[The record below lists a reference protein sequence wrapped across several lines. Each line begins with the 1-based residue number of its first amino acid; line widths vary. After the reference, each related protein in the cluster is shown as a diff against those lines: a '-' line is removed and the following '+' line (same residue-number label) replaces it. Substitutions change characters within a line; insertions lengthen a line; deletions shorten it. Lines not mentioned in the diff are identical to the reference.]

1 MGSSDA
7 ARVLW
12 WCPVHGGPQNR
23 LSSTRQR
30 GWPAYSVLTH
40 PTCLRRAAM
49 VSLSFLS
56 EIVTE
61 SEGTSLSDPAFP
73 IMCGSCE
80 SLVTKQKAA

>member
-1 MGSSDA
+1 
-7 ARVLW
+7 
-12 WCPVHGGPQNR
+12 
-23 LSSTRQR
+23 
-30 GWPAYSVLTH
+30 
-40 PTCLRRAAM
+40 M